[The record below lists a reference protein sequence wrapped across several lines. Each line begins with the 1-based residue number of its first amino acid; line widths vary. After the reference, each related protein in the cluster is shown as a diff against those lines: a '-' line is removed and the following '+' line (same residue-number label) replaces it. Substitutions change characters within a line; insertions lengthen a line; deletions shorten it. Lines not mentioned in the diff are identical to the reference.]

1 MADLSALLTQARS
14 FASQDPD
21 IDTAAELQARI
32 QAAVDGDSAAVA
44 DLGERFAGRL
54 QFGTAGLRGRIEG
67 GTNRMNRVVV
77 MQAAWG
83 LGQYVKAGGMGVDAS
98 HGVVIAFDG
107 RRMSRQ
113 FAEDTAAVL
122 AAMGVPSH
130 LFPEVAPTPVCA
142 FAIQSLMP
150 VSWGAMI

>member
-77 MQAAWG
+77 MQAAWEG
-83 LGQYVKAGGMGVDAS
+83 SALNNEFDRTNIKPKVKKG
-98 HGVVIAFDG
+98 
-107 RRMSRQ
+107 
-113 FAEDTAAVL
+113 
-122 AAMGVPSH
+122 
-130 LFPEVAPTPVCA
+130 
-142 FAIQSLMP
+142 
-150 VSWGAMI
+150 